1 MPFTSSRDAARL
13 PSIGRLLLLS
23 VSVFLCFILSADGAG
38 AQTTDDHGNTISDAT
53 TLPLNSSVTGR
64 IDPGRDLDVF
74 KLDLSGVPDTT
85 DVWIYTTGDLDT
97 FGSLYDS
104 DVTLLAFNDDS
115 FITGR
120 RLSFHLRAK
129 FSPGIYYVGIRSVA
143 SATGNYTLHAQSVT
157 DPGSAPGTAARL
169 NLNSPTPGT
178 VDTAGDADYFR
189 LDLTQSKNLV
199 IYAINLLPVAPID
212 ATVLDARLREISTNV
227 YPRNLRVSGSLV
239 RYGFSI
245 RDDFGPGAHY
255 VKVTTPEGVT
265 SHPVPYTIHA
275 YEDTGYTT
283 FIEECEAET
292 RALNNPRIND
302 PLYGCQWHLN
312 NRAEE
317 GVDINVESVWAEGN
331 RGAGINIAIV
341 DDGLDYRHE
350 DLRDNVD
357 TSRNHAYTDNNDVHT
372 PFEHHGTHV
381 AGIIAARDNAIG
393 VRGVAPG
400 ATIYGYNFL
409 AESTTENLL
418 DATTR
423 NHEVTAVS
431 NNSWGPGN
439 GPSLSLVSSFWELAV
454 NAGLKTGYGGKG
466 TFYVFSGGNGHTLGD
481 DSNLSEY
488 ANYYGVTA
496 VCAVNDRGAR
506 SGFSERG
513 ANLWVCAPSND
524 RSTIIAEPRGIA
536 TTENSDRYIE
546 DFGGTS
552 SSAPIVSGVAALVRK
567 ANPNLTW
574 RDVKLILAGSA
585 RKNDAENS
593 GWEVGARKYG
603 SSTDRYHFNHEYG
616 FGIVDASAAVDLA
629 KRWRA
634 LPLMQGE
641 GVTSGSIDTSIPAP
655 SDNGVTRT
663 VTQTLTLKTGI
674 QFTEFVE
681 INADFFHTSFRD
693 MEIELESPS
702 GAVSKLT
709 VPFNTRNDSFNF
721 WVRLNGQ
728 FRFGSARH
736 LGEDPNGVW
745 KLRLTDNFPALGGT
759 LRSWSIKVYGHSRI
773 VSSCA
778 TGGAVSGNP
787 GLVSDCEALL
797 ASRDTLAGTA
807 LPLNWSAARP
817 MAEWDGVTISGTP
830 QRVTGL
836 DLLDKGLTGTIPAQ
850 LGRLSSL
857 QVLRL
862 NGNQLTGEIPT
873 QLGSL
878 SNLQELWL
886 IQNQLTGEIPSELG
900 SLANLEHL
908 WLRDNELTGEI
919 PAELGDLANMTHLYL
934 NENQLTGEIP
944 AELGSLTN
952 LVVLS
957 LNENQLTGEIPTE
970 LGGLTNLRGL
980 ALSENQLTGEIPA
993 ELGDLSNL
1001 TVLSLSGNQ
1010 LTGEIPS
1017 ELGSLA
1023 NMTYLYLNK
1032 NQLTGEIPAE
1042 LGSLANLEHLWLRD
1056 NELTGEIPA
1065 ELGDLAN
1072 MTHLYL
1078 NENQLTGEIPA
1089 ELGDLANLE
1098 VLLLARNQLTGELPS
1113 ELGSLAN
1120 LTWLELSRN
1129 ELTGGIPSELGSLAN
1144 MTHLYLNE
1152 NQLTGEIPAEL
1163 GDLAN
1168 LTHLYL
1174 NENQL
1179 TGGIPSELGSLANM
1193 THLYLN
1199 ENQLTG
1205 EIPAELGDLANLTVL
1220 SLSGNQLTGE
1230 IPSELGSLANL
1241 GGLGLYGNELTGEIP
1256 SELGSLTNLVVLSLN
1271 ENQLTGEIPAEL
1283 GSLANLTHLSL
1294 NENQLTG
1301 EIPAELG
1308 SLTNLVVLYLNEN
1321 QLTGEIPAELGSL
1334 TNLVVLSLNEN
1345 QLTGEIPAELGSL
1358 ANLGGLGLY
1367 GNELTGEIPAE
1378 LGSLT
1383 NLVVLSLNENQLTG
1397 EIPAELGS
1405 LANLEVLLLAR
1416 NQLTGCI
1423 PAGLLGMASNDFHLL
1438 DLPFCPGGV
1447 QPPPINAVTAGPAS
1461 LTIAWAAL
1469 GESGGSAIIAYDLRY
1484 IERAAADK
1492 SDANWTVVEDVWTT
1506 GSGPR
1511 SHQITGLTDGTQY
1524 DVQVRAVSSTEVGIW
1539 SAAATGTPATWWAV
1553 RSFSPESVG
1562 PRGRITVTID
1572 TAGLGAG
1579 GTVTETLPIGFS
1591 YMSSSLPDSTV
1602 NARGRVVEFTPSGE
1616 TAFTYTVGA
1625 PQVAGSYSF
1634 SGVLTNSDGDEVP
1647 VGGAFRAMVGDGLSV
1662 NLDRSGAAAPVR
1674 IGTPIQV
1681 TATFSEPVTD
1691 FDADDITVSNGVVG
1705 NFAGSG
1711 AVYTFDVTPND
1722 IGAVTVDIAA
1732 SAATDDDGKWNS
1744 AALQLFLGIP
1754 YDDNNNGTIE
1764 KNEVISAINDY
1775 LFEDGSLTKAH
1786 VIALINHY
1794 LFG

>member
-1 MPFTSSRDAARL
+1 MTRRPPSVLHYPRVENPRPFTSSRDAARL
-13 PSIGRLLLLS
+13 PSIERLLLLS

-53 TLPLNSSVTGR
+53 TLPLNSSVAGR

-104 DVTLLAFNDDS
+104 DATLLAFNDDS

-120 RLSFHLRAK
+120 RLSFHLRANL
-129 FSPGIYYVGIRSVA
+129 SPGIYYVGIRSVA
-143 SATGNYTLHAQSVT
+143 SATGNYTLAAQSVT

-189 LDLTQSKNLV
+189 LDLTQSKNL
-199 IYAINLLPVAPID
+199 ITYAINPVIFDSNYDLLPVAPID

-227 YPRNLRVSGSLV
+227 YPSNLRVFGRLV
-239 RYGFSI
+239 RDGFSI

-275 YEDTGYTT
+275 YEDTGYTA

-341 DDGLDYRHE
+341 DDGLDYRHQ

-357 TSRNHAYTDNNDVHT
+357 TSRNYAYTDDNDVYA

-400 ATIYGYNFL
+400 ATIYGYNYL
-409 AESTTENLL
+409 ANSTALNKA
-418 DATTR
+418 DAMTR
-423 NHEVTAVS
+423 NADVTAVS
-431 NNSWGPGN
+431 SNSYGPID
-439 GPSLSLVSSFWELAV
+439 GPWLSTANPFWELAV
-454 NAGLKTGYGGKG
+454 NAGLKTGYNGKG
-466 TFYVFSGGNGHTLGD
+466 TSYVFSGGNGYELGD
-481 DSNLSEY
+481 DSNLDEY

-513 ANLWVCAPSND
+513 SNLWVCAPSND
-524 RSTIIAEPRGIA
+524 FSSIIAEPRGIA
-536 TTENSDRYIE
+536 TTENSDRYFE

-593 GWEVGARKYG
+593 GWEVSARKYG
-603 SSTDRYHFNHEYG
+603 TSTDRYHFNHEYG

-634 LPLMQGE
+634 LPPMQGE

-663 VTQTLTLKTGI
+663 VTETLTLKTGI

-709 VPFNTRNDSFNF
+709 VPFNTRNDPFNF

-817 MAEWDGVTISGTP
+817 IAEWDGVTISGTP

-878 SNLQELWL
+878 SNLQELHLSDNQLTGEIPSELRSLANLTGLWL
-886 IQNQLTGEIPSELG
+886 YDNELTGEIPSELGSLANLGELSLDGNQLSGEIPSELGSLANLGELSLDGNQLSGEIPSELGSLANLGELSLDGNQLSGEIPSELGSLANLTGLYLSSNQLTGEIPAELGDLTSLQGLSLWDNELTEEIPTDLGDLTNLTGLWLNENQLTGEIPSELG
-900 SLANLEHL
+900 SLANLE
-908 WLRDNELTGEI
+908 E
-919 PAELGDLANMTHLYL
+919 LYL
-934 NENQLTGEIP
+934 WG
-944 AELGSLTN
+944 
-952 LVVLS
+952 
-957 LNENQLTGEIPTE
+957 
-970 LGGLTNLRGL
+970 
-980 ALSENQLTGEIPA
+980 
-993 ELGDLSNL
+993 
-1001 TVLSLSGNQ
+1001 
-1010 LTGEIPS
+1010 
-1017 ELGSLA
+1017 
-1023 NMTYLYLNK
+1023 
-1032 NQLTGEIPAE
+1032 
-1042 LGSLANLEHLWLRD
+1042 
-1056 NELTGEIPA
+1056 
-1065 ELGDLAN
+1065 
-1072 MTHLYL
+1072 
-1078 NENQLTGEIPA
+1078 
-1089 ELGDLANLE
+1089 
-1098 VLLLARNQLTGELPS
+1098 
-1113 ELGSLAN
+1113 
-1120 LTWLELSRN
+1120 
-1129 ELTGGIPSELGSLAN
+1129 
-1144 MTHLYLNE
+1144 
-1152 NQLTGEIPAEL
+1152 
-1163 GDLAN
+1163 
-1168 LTHLYL
+1168 
-1174 NENQL
+1174 
-1179 TGGIPSELGSLANM
+1179 
-1193 THLYLN
+1193 
-1199 ENQLTG
+1199 
-1205 EIPAELGDLANLTVL
+1205 
-1220 SLSGNQLTGE
+1220 
-1230 IPSELGSLANL
+1230 
-1241 GGLGLYGNELTGEIP
+1241 
-1256 SELGSLTNLVVLSLN
+1256 
-1271 ENQLTGEIPAEL
+1271 NQLTGEIPAEL
-1283 GSLANLTHLSL
+1283 GSLANLTGLSL
-1294 NENQLTG
+1294 SGNELTG
-1301 EIPAELG
+1301 EIPSDLG
-1308 SLTNLVVLYLNEN
+1308 DLANLEELYLW
-1321 QLTGEIPAELGSL
+1321 G
-1334 TNLVVLSLNEN
+1334 N

-1358 ANLGGLGLY
+1358 ANLTGLSLS
-1367 GNELTGEIPAE
+1367 GNELTGEIPSDLGDLANLEE
-1378 LGSLT
+1378 LYLWG
-1383 NLVVLSLNENQLTG
+1383 NQLTG

-1405 LANLEVLLLAR
+1405 LANLTGLSLSGNE
-1416 NQLTGCI
+1416 LTGEI
-1423 PAGLLGMASNDFHLL
+1423 PVG
-1438 DLPFCPGGV
+1438 DLP
-1447 QPPPINAVTAGPAS
+1447 T
-1461 LTIAWAAL
+1461 
-1469 GESGGSAIIAYDLRY
+1469 
-1484 IERAAADK
+1484 
-1492 SDANWTVVEDVWTT
+1492 
-1506 GSGPR
+1506 
-1511 SHQITGLTDGTQY
+1511 
-1524 DVQVRAVSSTEVGIW
+1524 
-1539 SAAATGTPATWWAV
+1539 
-1553 RSFSPESVG
+1553 
-1562 PRGRITVTID
+1562 
-1572 TAGLGAG
+1572 
-1579 GTVTETLPIGFS
+1579 
-1591 YMSSSLPDSTV
+1591 
-1602 NARGRVVEFTPSGE
+1602 
-1616 TAFTYTVGA
+1616 
-1625 PQVAGSYSF
+1625 
-1634 SGVLTNSDGDEVP
+1634 
-1647 VGGAFRAMVGDGLSV
+1647 
-1662 NLDRSGAAAPVR
+1662 
-1674 IGTPIQV
+1674 
-1681 TATFSEPVTD
+1681 
-1691 FDADDITVSNGVVG
+1691 
-1705 NFAGSG
+1705 
-1711 AVYTFDVTPND
+1711 
-1722 IGAVTVDIAA
+1722 
-1732 SAATDDDGKWNS
+1732 
-1744 AALQLFLGIP
+1744 
-1754 YDDNNNGTIE
+1754 
-1764 KNEVISAINDY
+1764 
-1775 LFEDGSLTKAH
+1775 
-1786 VIALINHY
+1786 
-1794 LFG
+1794 